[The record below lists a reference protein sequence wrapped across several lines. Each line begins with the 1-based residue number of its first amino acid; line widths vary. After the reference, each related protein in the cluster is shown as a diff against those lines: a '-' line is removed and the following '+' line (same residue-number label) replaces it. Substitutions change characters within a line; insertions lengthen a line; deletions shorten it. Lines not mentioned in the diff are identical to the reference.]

1 MNEKKIKELRKKLN
15 ISQKKLAEMLGVH
28 LRTVQNWE
36 NGGKIPQSKEAFI
49 RNIAYYDNAPK
60 EHNQSIIGNNNTQT
74 GTNNNISARQRDE
87 SFEIARLCVLI
98 EEKDKLLAEKEDR
111 IREQDIQ
118 IKEKDIQIG
127 KLLSILSK

>member
-36 NGGKIPQSKEAFI
+36 NGSKIPQSKEMLI
-49 RNIAYYDNAPK
+49 RNIACYENALK
-60 EHNQSIIGNNNTQT
+60 EQNQSIIGDNNTQT
-74 GTNNNISARQRDE
+74 GANSNVSTRQHDE
-87 SFEIARLCVLI
+87 SFEVARLRVLI